1 MVLAPVVQ
9 DAARLARPIVNRA
22 HWASSLDTV
31 NYMPK
36 AYQSGDITPIRNLPK
51 KSRSTLKVMA
61 KLLDATQGEVVEA
74 ALDYLLVHL
83 AKRDALFVD
92 LQAAVLI
99 AEQKGE
105 LRHQILLAEL
115 DAEEVDDG
123 VIHRPDPAK
132 LDLYR
137 QASKRRCITPLPDE
151 AEFQQRQL
159 ERRRRRNQILGI
171 PDDI

>member
-31 NYMPK
+31 NCMPK

-92 LQAAVLI
+92 LQTAVLI
-99 AEQKGE
+99 AEQKSE

-115 DAEEVDDG
+115 DTEVEDG
-123 VIHRPDPAK
+123 GIHRPDPAK

-159 ERRRRRNQILGI
+159 ERRQRRNQILGL